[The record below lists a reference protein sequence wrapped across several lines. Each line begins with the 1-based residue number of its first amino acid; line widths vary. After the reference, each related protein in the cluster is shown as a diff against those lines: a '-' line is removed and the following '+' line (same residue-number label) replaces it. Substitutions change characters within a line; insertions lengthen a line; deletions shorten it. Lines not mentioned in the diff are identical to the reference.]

1 MRGGV
6 VMIPYIEEKPYRDFS
21 RGEIHY
27 IDDMGHTNEF
37 GYRSGRPC
45 IIISND
51 NANRYSSHVTVIP
64 LTSQEKKP
72 TPTHV
77 AIQCKVP
84 STALCENI
92 QMVAQEKVGN
102 YIRTCTKDE
111 MAEIHKGVY
120 YALGIPMPET
130 SKAIS
135 DSPHESVDATNA
147 KIIKLEAEREV
158 YKKVCTQLLNRYTK
172 PK

>member
-1 MRGGV
+1 
-6 VMIPYIEEKPYRDFS
+6 MIPYIEEKPYRDFS

-45 IIISND
+45 IIISD
-51 NANRYSSHVTVIP
+51 DSANRNSSHVTVIP

-77 AIQCKVP
+77 AIQCKMP

-92 QMVAQEKVGN
+92 QTVPKEKVGN
-102 YIRTCTKDE
+102 YIRTCSKAE
-111 MAEIHKGVY
+111 MAEIHKGVCS
-120 YALGIPMPET
+120 ALGLPMPET
-130 SKAIS
+130 SKAINDQS
-135 DSPHESVDATNA
+135 RELIETTNA
-147 KIIKLEAEREV
+147 KIIKLEAVCEV
-158 YKKVCTQLLNRYTK
+158 YKKMYTQILKRYTTTH
-172 PK
+172 

>member
-1 MRGGV
+1 
-6 VMIPYIEEKPYRDFS
+6 MIPYIEEKLYRDFS
-21 RGEIHY
+21 RGEMHY

-45 IIISND
+45 IIISD
-51 NANRYSSHVTVIP
+51 DSANRNSSHVTVIP

-77 AIQCKVP
+77 AIQCKMP

-92 QMVAQEKVGN
+92 QAVPKEKVGN
-102 YIRTCTKDE
+102 YIRTCSKAE
-111 MAEIHKGVY
+111 MTEIHKGICC
-120 YALGIPMPET
+120 ALGVPMPGT

-147 KIIKLEAEREV
+147 KIIKLEAERDV

>member
-1 MRGGV
+1 
-6 VMIPYIEEKPYRDFS
+6 MIPYIEEKPYRDFS

-77 AIQCKVP
+77 AIQCKMP

-92 QMVAQEKVGN
+92 QTVPREKIGN
-102 YIRTCTKDE
+102 YIRTCSEDE
-111 MAEIHKGVY
+111 MAKINTGVCC
-120 YALGIPMPET
+120 ALGVPMPGT

>member
-1 MRGGV
+1 
-6 VMIPYIEEKPYRDFS
+6 MIPYIEEKPYRDFS

-45 IIISND
+45 IIISD
-51 NANRYSSHVTVIP
+51 DSANRNSSHVTVIP

-77 AIQCKVP
+77 AIQCKMP

-92 QMVAQEKVGN
+92 QTVPREKIGN
-102 YIRTCTKDE
+102 YIRTCSEDE
-111 MAEIHKGVY
+111 MAKINTGVCC
-120 YALGIPMPET
+120 ALGVAMPEA
-130 SKAIS
+130 SRAINDQS
-135 DSPHESVDATNA
+135 RELIEATNA
-147 KIIKLEAEREV
+147 KIIKLEAECEV
-158 YKKVCTQLLNRYTK
+158 YKKMYTQILKRYTK
-172 PK
+172 TH

>member
-1 MRGGV
+1 
-6 VMIPYIEEKPYRDFS
+6 MIPYIEEKPYRDFS

-45 IIISND
+45 IIISD
-51 NANRYSSHVTVIP
+51 DSANQYSSHVTVIP
-64 LTSQEKKP
+64 PTSQEKQP

-77 AIQCKVP
+77 AIQCKMS
-84 STALCENI
+84 STTLCENI
-92 QMVAQEKVGN
+92 QTVPKEKVGN
-102 YIRTCTKDE
+102 YIRTCSKAE
-111 MAEIHKGVY
+111 MAEIGKGVCC
-120 YALGIPMPET
+120 ALGVPMPGT

-135 DSPHESVDATNA
+135 DSLHESVDATNA

>member
-1 MRGGV
+1 
-6 VMIPYIEEKPYRDFS
+6 MIPYIEEKPYRDFS

-92 QMVAQEKVGN
+92 QMVAKEKVGN

-130 SKAIS
+130 SRGIS
-135 DSPHESVDATNA
+135 DQSRELIEAANA
-147 KIIKLEAEREV
+147 KIIKLEAECGV
-158 YKKVCTQLLNRYTK
+158 YKKMYTQILKRYIKTH
-172 PK
+172 

>member
-1 MRGGV
+1 
-6 VMIPYIEEKPYRDFS
+6 MIPYIEEKPYRDFL

-45 IIISND
+45 IIISD
-51 NANRYSSHVTVIP
+51 DSANRNSSHVTVIP

-77 AIQCKVP
+77 AIQCKMP

-92 QMVAQEKVGN
+92 QTVPREKIGN
-102 YIRTCTKDE
+102 YIRTCSEDE
-111 MAEIHKGVY
+111 MAKINTGVCC
-120 YALGIPMPET
+120 ALGVPMPEA
-130 SKAIS
+130 SRAINDQS
-135 DSPHESVDATNA
+135 RELIEATNK
-147 KIIKLEAEREV
+147 KIIKLEAECEV
-158 YKKVCTQLLNRYTK
+158 YKKMYTQILKRYTK
-172 PK
+172 TH

>member
-1 MRGGV
+1 
-6 VMIPYIEEKPYRDFS
+6 MIPYIEEKQYRDFS

-45 IIISND
+45 IIISDDSTNQ
-51 NANRYSSHVTVIP
+51 YSSHVTVIP
-64 LTSQEKKP
+64 LTSQERKQSP
-72 TPTHV
+72 VHV
-77 AIQCKVP
+77 AIQCKMP

-92 QMVAQEKVGN
+92 QTVPKEKVGN
-102 YIRTCTKDE
+102 YIRTCSKAE
-111 MAEIHKGVY
+111 MAEIHKGVCS
-120 YALGIPMPET
+120 ALGLPMPET
-130 SKAIS
+130 SKAIN
-135 DSPHESVDATNA
+135 DQPRESVDATNA

>member
-1 MRGGV
+1 
-6 VMIPYIEEKPYRDFS
+6 
-21 RGEIHY
+21 
-27 IDDMGHTNEF
+27 
-37 GYRSGRPC
+37 
-45 IIISND
+45 
-51 NANRYSSHVTVIP
+51 
-64 LTSQEKKP
+64 
-72 TPTHV
+72 
-77 AIQCKVP
+77 
-84 STALCENI
+84 
-92 QMVAQEKVGN
+92 MVAKEKVGN

-120 YALGIPMPET
+120 YALGIPMPGT